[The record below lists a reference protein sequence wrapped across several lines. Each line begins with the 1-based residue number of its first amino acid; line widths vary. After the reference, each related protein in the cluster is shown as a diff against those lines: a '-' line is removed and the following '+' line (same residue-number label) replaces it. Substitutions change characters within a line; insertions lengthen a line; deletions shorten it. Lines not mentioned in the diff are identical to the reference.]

1 MWSFRNNNQTIRE
14 NTFCGHCRQCPSEPF
29 LVRLLQ
35 FLENTFHREHILF
48 FWSAPPAAPSSL
60 LVRQASLKFLRMRS
74 LKERVLLYIVRASPR
89 WPGSN
94 FRDQTHTHTHTHTYT
109 HTYTLTIRMLSK
121 CEPKKVVQTLVLGR
135 SCYLQILFRRSSR
148 AVSLLMSPSVGLK
161 P

>member
-74 LKERVLLYIVRASPR
+74 LKERVLLYIARASPR

-94 FRDQTHTHTHTHTYT
+94 FGDQTHTHTHTHTYT
-109 HTYTLTIRMLSK
+109 H
-121 CEPKKVVQTLVLGR
+121 
-135 SCYLQILFRRSSR
+135 RSSFYCSYR
-148 AVSLLMSPSVGLK
+148 NKNYHIHTHIHTYNSYVEQM
-161 P
+161 